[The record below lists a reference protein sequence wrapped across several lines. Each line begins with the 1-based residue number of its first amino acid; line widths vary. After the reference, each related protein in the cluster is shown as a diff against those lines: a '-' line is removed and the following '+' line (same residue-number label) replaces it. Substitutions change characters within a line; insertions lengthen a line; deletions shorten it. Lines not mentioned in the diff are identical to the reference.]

1 MTVLAMECIILYL
14 YIHQLRLD
22 FKQAWDIDFRAY
34 LKKLDA
40 QKPLIL
46 CGDLNV
52 AHLEIGEYLVVVLTM
67 WHTGNSLIVCS
78 SSSSSPDLANPKTNT
93 GTAGFTKEERED
105 FSLLLKEGF
114 VDSFRHLYPDTTRVY
129 TYWSYR
135 FNARAKNTGW

>member
-1 MTVLAMECIILYL
+1 M
-14 YIHQLRLD
+14 D